1 MNGLVDIKLVLTQ
14 VLGFLILVWI
24 LGRFAWGPIVTQL
37 EARRQKIADDFAE
50 AERRQKAA
58 DDLKAKYEQ
67 DLRGI
72 EAQARVRLQE
82 AVAEGQKVA
91 AEMRTQAQKDAQDRL
106 ARAEDE
112 VMREREKAKELL
124 KEQSEPEVLDAGLI
138 TAAQHVEHYE
148 IAGYGTVRTY
158 AKLLGE
164 NEAMALLQQT
174 LDEEEMTDRK
184 LTQLSN
190 SINVEAL

>member
-37 EARRQKIADDFAE
+37 EARRQKIADEFAE

-58 DDLKAKYEQ
+58 DDLKLKYEQ

-91 AEMRTQAQKDAQDRL
+91 SEMRAQAQLDAQDRL

-112 VMREREKAKELL
+112 VMREREKAKEML
-124 KEQSEPEVLDAGLI
+124 KEQVVSLSIVTAEKILKAKLDDPAQRKM
-138 TAAQHVEHYE
+138 AAQFIDEV
-148 IAGYGTVRTY
+148 G
-158 AKLLGE
+158 
-164 NEAMALLQQT
+164 AL
-174 LDEEEMTDRK
+174 R
-184 LTQLSN
+184 
-190 SINVEAL
+190 